1 MLRMFFRRIRP
12 GQLIVLVFLGIILLG
27 AGLLCLPAA
36 ARSGR
41 PTPFLTS
48 LFTATSA
55 TCVTGLIRV
64 DTGTHWTMFGQVVIL
79 LLIQVGGLG
88 FMTIACLFF
97 FALRRRIGL
106 RQRMVLAQALGSD
119 TYSGIVSLVR
129 NILRGTAA
137 VEGVGA
143 LILFF
148 RFLPEFGIGRALW
161 YGVFH
166 SVSAFCNAGFD
177 VLADV
182 DAGGSL
188 CRYVTDPVVNFT
200 IMALIIIGGLGFA
213 VWGDIRHHRRFSRLS
228 VYSRL
233 VVIITTVL
241 IFGGAYALI
250 MGAIAPKG
258 GSIKLNQLVNTPKEF
273 QDKELNVLVTGVDR
287 SSTGDLSAGA
297 ANDSNV
303 NDGMTDMILYVHFN
317 NETGELKMLQIPR
330 DTMVTTDA
338 SVSGN
343 YRINGV
349 AKTQGSDNNNNMAAL
364 CELVADQYKIPIDG
378 YITIRLEMLTEL
390 VDLFGGVEINVPVDV
405 DYSAIGQGSSVI
417 HAGYQTLD
425 GAAMEFLLRARKVY
439 PDGDI
444 GRLNMQRQFY
454 AALFRKLKSIGNIWD
469 VARLTPAVLNYMETD
484 LNASTLISFA
494 VSMLKID
501 SNKIMIAQ
509 MPVISGP
516 QYQGQALL
524 YPARQEDADLL
535 NQYFRE
541 NTGPVDASQLNLC
554 DNVIDLSGYSATDP
568 NIQVMGG
575 LMSEADDAQ
584 KNNNRDGSNQVTDV
598 MENDSATTT
607 SESESTSE
615 PAA

>member
-36 ARSGR
+36 ARSGQ

-55 TCVTGLIRV
+55 TCVTGLICV

-148 RFLPEFGIGRALW
+148 RFLPEFGFGRALW

-233 VVIITTVL
+233 VVIITTAL
-241 IFGGAYALI
+241 IFGGAGVFAALEWNN
-250 MGAIAPKG
+250 P
-258 GSIKLNQLVNTPKEF
+258 NTI
-273 QDKELNVLVTGVDR
+273 
-287 SSTGDLSAGA
+287 GDLT
-297 ANDSNV
+297 V
-303 NDGMTDMILYVHFN
+303 PQKL
-317 NETGELKMLQIPR
+317 
-330 DTMVTTDA
+330 
-338 SVSGN
+338 
-343 YRINGV
+343 
-349 AKTQGSDNNNNMAAL
+349 MAAL
-364 CELVADQYKIPIDG
+364 FQSVTLRTAGFATFDQNALSDVSKAASDLLMLVGGSSGSTA
-378 YITIRLEMLTEL
+378 
-390 VDLFGGVEINVPVDV
+390 GGVKTATVGVILL
-405 DYSAIGQGSSVI
+405 SAWSTARGRTSVHVMKRRI
-417 HAGYQTLD
+417 PRQAVENASALFILVLLLSGL
-425 GAAMEFLLRARKVY
+425 GAAFLSIADHVSLENALYETISALCTV
-439 PDGDI
+439 GLTTGI
-444 GRLNMQRQFY
+444 TSSLGTASQIILIVLMFFGRLGIMTISVGFMAANRAEERVSY
-454 AALFRKLKSIGNIWD
+454 A
-469 VARLTPAVLNYMETD
+469 ET
-484 LNASTLISFA
+484 
-494 VSMLKID
+494 
-501 SNKIMIAQ
+501 KIMI
-509 MPVISGP
+509 G
-516 QYQGQALL
+516 
-524 YPARQEDADLL
+524 
-535 NQYFRE
+535 
-541 NTGPVDASQLNLC
+541 
-554 DNVIDLSGYSATDP
+554 
-568 NIQVMGG
+568 
-575 LMSEADDAQ
+575 
-584 KNNNRDGSNQVTDV
+584 
-598 MENDSATTT
+598 
-607 SESESTSE
+607 
-615 PAA
+615 

>member
-36 ARSGR
+36 ARSGQ

-148 RFLPEFGIGRALW
+148 RFLPEFGFGRALW

-200 IMALIIIGGLGFA
+200 IMALIVIDGIIGFA
-213 VWGDIRHHRRFSRLS
+213 FMR
-228 VYSRL
+228 
-233 VVIITTVL
+233 
-241 IFGGAYALI
+241 
-250 MGAIAPKG
+250 
-258 GSIKLNQLVNTPKEF
+258 
-273 QDKELNVLVTGVDR
+273 DKKYD
-287 SSTGDLSAGA
+287 
-297 ANDSNV
+297 
-303 NDGMTDMILYVHFN
+303 
-317 NETGELKMLQIPR
+317 
-330 DTMVTTDA
+330 
-338 SVSGN
+338 
-343 YRINGV
+343 
-349 AKTQGSDNNNNMAAL
+349 
-364 CELVADQYKIPIDG
+364 
-378 YITIRLEMLTEL
+378 
-390 VDLFGGVEINVPVDV
+390 
-405 DYSAIGQGSSVI
+405 
-417 HAGYQTLD
+417 
-425 GAAMEFLLRARKVY
+425 
-439 PDGDI
+439 
-444 GRLNMQRQFY
+444 
-454 AALFRKLKSIGNIWD
+454 
-469 VARLTPAVLNYMETD
+469 
-484 LNASTLISFA
+484 
-494 VSMLKID
+494 
-501 SNKIMIAQ
+501 
-509 MPVISGP
+509 
-516 QYQGQALL
+516 
-524 YPARQEDADLL
+524 
-535 NQYFRE
+535 
-541 NTGPVDASQLNLC
+541 
-554 DNVIDLSGYSATDP
+554 
-568 NIQVMGG
+568 
-575 LMSEADDAQ
+575 
-584 KNNNRDGSNQVTDV
+584 
-598 MENDSATTT
+598 
-607 SESESTSE
+607 
-615 PAA
+615 

>member
-12 GQLIVLVFLGIILLG
+12 GQLIVLVFLRIILLG

-48 LFTATSA
+48 LCTATSA
-55 TCVTGLIRV
+55 TCVTGHIRV

-88 FMTIACLFF
+88 FMTIACVFF

-148 RFLPEFGIGRALW
+148 RFLPEFGFGRALW

-188 CRYVTDPVVNFT
+188 CRYATDPVVNFT

-241 IFGGAYALI
+241 IFGGAGVFAALEWNN
-250 MGAIAPKG
+250 P
-258 GSIKLNQLVNTPKEF
+258 NTI
-273 QDKELNVLVTGVDR
+273 
-287 SSTGDLSAGA
+287 GDLT
-297 ANDSNV
+297 V
-303 NDGMTDMILYVHFN
+303 PQKL
-317 NETGELKMLQIPR
+317 
-330 DTMVTTDA
+330 
-338 SVSGN
+338 
-343 YRINGV
+343 
-349 AKTQGSDNNNNMAAL
+349 MAAL
-364 CELVADQYKIPIDG
+364 FQSVTLRTAGFATFDQNALSDVSKAASDLLMLVGGSSGSTA
-378 YITIRLEMLTEL
+378 
-390 VDLFGGVEINVPVDV
+390 GGVKTATVGVILL
-405 DYSAIGQGSSVI
+405 SAWSTARGRTSVHVMKRRI
-417 HAGYQTLD
+417 PRQAVENASALFILVLLLSGL
-425 GAAMEFLLRARKVY
+425 GAAFLSIADHVSLENALYETISALCTV
-439 PDGDI
+439 GLTTGI
-444 GRLNMQRQFY
+444 TSSLGTASQIILIVLMFFGRLGIMTISVGFMAANRAEERVSY
-454 AALFRKLKSIGNIWD
+454 A
-469 VARLTPAVLNYMETD
+469 ET
-484 LNASTLISFA
+484 
-494 VSMLKID
+494 
-501 SNKIMIAQ
+501 KIMI
-509 MPVISGP
+509 G
-516 QYQGQALL
+516 
-524 YPARQEDADLL
+524 
-535 NQYFRE
+535 
-541 NTGPVDASQLNLC
+541 
-554 DNVIDLSGYSATDP
+554 
-568 NIQVMGG
+568 
-575 LMSEADDAQ
+575 
-584 KNNNRDGSNQVTDV
+584 
-598 MENDSATTT
+598 
-607 SESESTSE
+607 
-615 PAA
+615 

>member
-1 MLRMFFRRIRP
+1 MRRSFFSTDCSQTSSRPQRRRFFRRIRP

-106 RQRMVLAQALGSD
+106 RQRMVIAQALGSD

-148 RFLPEFGIGRALW
+148 RFLPEFGFGRALW

-188 CRYVTDPVVNFT
+188 CRYATDPVVNFT

-213 VWGDIRHHRRFSRLS
+213 VWGDIRHHRRFS
-228 VYSRL
+228 
-233 VVIITTVL
+233 
-241 IFGGAYALI
+241 
-250 MGAIAPKG
+250 P
-258 GSIKLNQLVNTPKEF
+258 
-273 QDKELNVLVTGVDR
+273 
-287 SSTGDLSAGA
+287 
-297 ANDSNV
+297 
-303 NDGMTDMILYVHFN
+303 
-317 NETGELKMLQIPR
+317 
-330 DTMVTTDA
+330 
-338 SVSGN
+338 
-343 YRINGV
+343 
-349 AKTQGSDNNNNMAAL
+349 
-364 CELVADQYKIPIDG
+364 
-378 YITIRLEMLTEL
+378 
-390 VDLFGGVEINVPVDV
+390 
-405 DYSAIGQGSSVI
+405 
-417 HAGYQTLD
+417 
-425 GAAMEFLLRARKVY
+425 RARA
-439 PDGDI
+439 I
-444 GRLNMQRQFY
+444 
-454 AALFRKLKSIGNIWD
+454 
-469 VARLTPAVLNYMETD
+469 
-484 LNASTLISFA
+484 
-494 VSMLKID
+494 
-501 SNKIMIAQ
+501 
-509 MPVISGP
+509 
-516 QYQGQALL
+516 
-524 YPARQEDADLL
+524 
-535 NQYFRE
+535 
-541 NTGPVDASQLNLC
+541 
-554 DNVIDLSGYSATDP
+554 
-568 NIQVMGG
+568 
-575 LMSEADDAQ
+575 
-584 KNNNRDGSNQVTDV
+584 
-598 MENDSATTT
+598 
-607 SESESTSE
+607 
-615 PAA
+615 

>member
-36 ARSGR
+36 ARSGQ

-148 RFLPEFGIGRALW
+148 RFLPEFGFGRALW

-200 IMALIIIGGLGFA
+200 IMALIVIGGLGFA

-241 IFGGAYALI
+241 I
-250 MGAIAPKG
+250 
-258 GSIKLNQLVNTPKEF
+258 
-273 QDKELNVLVTGVDR
+273 
-287 SSTGDLSAGA
+287 SAA
-297 ANDSNV
+297 RAS
-303 NDGMTDMILYVHFN
+303 L
-317 NETGELKMLQIPR
+317 PR
-330 DTMVTTDA
+330 W
-338 SVSGN
+338 SG
-343 YRINGV
+343 
-349 AKTQGSDNNNNMAAL
+349 T
-364 CELVADQYKIPIDG
+364 IPI
-378 YITIRLEMLTEL
+378 R
-390 VDLFGGVEINVPVDV
+390 
-405 DYSAIGQGSSVI
+405 SAI
-417 HAGYQTLD
+417 
-425 GAAMEFLLRARKVY
+425 
-439 PDGDI
+439 
-444 GRLNMQRQFY
+444 
-454 AALFRKLKSIGNIWD
+454 
-469 VARLTPAVLNYMETD
+469 
-484 LNASTLISFA
+484 
-494 VSMLKID
+494 
-501 SNKIMIAQ
+501 
-509 MPVISGP
+509 
-516 QYQGQALL
+516 
-524 YPARQEDADLL
+524 
-535 NQYFRE
+535 
-541 NTGPVDASQLNLC
+541 
-554 DNVIDLSGYSATDP
+554 
-568 NIQVMGG
+568 
-575 LMSEADDAQ
+575 
-584 KNNNRDGSNQVTDV
+584 
-598 MENDSATTT
+598 
-607 SESESTSE
+607 
-615 PAA
+615 

>member
-12 GQLIVLVFLGIILLG
+12 GQLIVLVFLGIILFG

-148 RFLPEFGIGRALW
+148 RFLPEFGFGRALW

-188 CRYVTDPVVNFT
+188 CRYATDPVVNFT

-241 IFGGAYALI
+241 IFGGAGVFAALEWNN
-250 MGAIAPKG
+250 P
-258 GSIKLNQLVNTPKEF
+258 NTI
-273 QDKELNVLVTGVDR
+273 
-287 SSTGDLSAGA
+287 GDLTAPQK
-297 ANDSNV
+297 
-303 NDGMTDMILYVHFN
+303 L
-317 NETGELKMLQIPR
+317 
-330 DTMVTTDA
+330 
-338 SVSGN
+338 
-343 YRINGV
+343 
-349 AKTQGSDNNNNMAAL
+349 MAAL
-364 CELVADQYKIPIDG
+364 FQSVTLRTAGFATFDQNALSDVSKAASDLLMLVGGSSGSTA
-378 YITIRLEMLTEL
+378 
-390 VDLFGGVEINVPVDV
+390 GGVKTATVGVILL
-405 DYSAIGQGSSVI
+405 SAWSTARGRMSVHVMKRRI
-417 HAGYQTLD
+417 PRQAVENASALFILVLLLSGL
-425 GAAMEFLLRARKVY
+425 GAAFLSIADHVSLENALYETISALCTV
-439 PDGDI
+439 GLTTGI
-444 GRLNMQRQFY
+444 TSSLGTASQIILIVLMFFGRLGIMTISVGFMAANRAEERVSY
-454 AALFRKLKSIGNIWD
+454 A
-469 VARLTPAVLNYMETD
+469 ET
-484 LNASTLISFA
+484 
-494 VSMLKID
+494 
-501 SNKIMIAQ
+501 KIMI
-509 MPVISGP
+509 G
-516 QYQGQALL
+516 
-524 YPARQEDADLL
+524 
-535 NQYFRE
+535 
-541 NTGPVDASQLNLC
+541 
-554 DNVIDLSGYSATDP
+554 
-568 NIQVMGG
+568 
-575 LMSEADDAQ
+575 
-584 KNNNRDGSNQVTDV
+584 
-598 MENDSATTT
+598 
-607 SESESTSE
+607 
-615 PAA
+615 